1 MRLRVG
7 VTFGLAV
14 LCWMGCGDDPPGKA
28 PGSVDKDGGA
38 PDSRDSGIPPSTV
51 QCGAI
56 PPCTPARTDVPSG
69 WEVNPPFK
77 NITEG
82 APIVAHPGAADVL
95 FGMKQQAL
103 WRSTDGGAT
112 WCENPEVANPS
123 GIEFSPS
130 HPCVLYLTAPIGV
143 LRRSTDFGAT
153 WEQRGAA
160 GLSYS
165 VDVANPDV
173 FYSLSGDKLNV
184 STDGHMTFTT
194 RPAPKDG
201 ISIVASRER
210 SQRLYVVRD
219 HCLLD
224 VSDDG
229 GENWAHRQLPPNACP
244 DSFPEVRL
252 VSGYDALY
260 ALRTFA
266 FAGARSTDAGQ
277 TWKPAPLGSTFAI
290 VPGPPADTLY
300 AKPSSVQR
308 STDGGGT
315 WEITGDPPPPAWD
328 SANLLASVDDH
339 LYLTS
344 EGSVARSAD
353 AGRTW
358 RPGHPSTQFPIAL
371 SPFDAAHAYS
381 LWGGG
386 FWSTEDGGVN
396 WSFDRG
402 FFMRPPLGEPGSF
415 GAAWLVLDPIDAA
428 TLYVGISGSSIAP
441 PSGLAFRSLDGGR
454 TWAGFPGRSLDSG
467 LDAFA
472 LLRMTSA
479 PNTFFATTASFF
491 PFGAGWGIAKST
503 NGGQSWTQ
511 VYRELGPG
519 GPIPGPGPSLA
530 ASDVS
535 ADVIYARMGSNVI
548 KTQDGGQNW
557 NVIRQANDVARLI
570 VHPRRPEI
578 VFVIL
583 YNPSNT
589 ELVPA
594 VLRSNDGGAT
604 FQSVLSGPDVLS
616 GPMAFDTTNPD
627 TVFYAGAQSL
637 YRSGDAGLTWSS
649 IELPRPANRFLPLEA
664 ATARS
669 RPGVVFVVGAGN
681 IYRHTADF

>member
-1 MRLRVG
+1 
-7 VTFGLAV
+7 
-14 LCWMGCGDDPPGKA
+14 MGCGDNPPGKA
-28 PGSVDKDGGA
+28 PFSVDQDGSA
-38 PDSRDSGIPPSTV
+38 PDSKDSRIPPSTL
-51 QCGAI
+51 QCGPI
-56 PPCTPARTDVPSG
+56 PPCTPARKDVPSG
-69 WEVNPPFK
+69 WEVSPPFK
-77 NITEG
+77 NISEG
-82 APIVAHPGAADVL
+82 AQLVAHPGAADVL
-95 FGMKQQAL
+95 FATQETL

-112 WCENPEVANPS
+112 WCENPEVANPAR
-123 GIEFSPS
+123 IEFSPS

-160 GLSYS
+160 DFSYS

-184 STDGHMTFTT
+184 STDGHMTFTART
-194 RPAPKDG
+194 APRDG
-201 ISIVASRER
+201 IDIVASRER

-224 VSDDG
+224 VSDDAG
-229 GENWAHRQLPPNACP
+229 VNWAHRQLPPEACP
-244 DSFPEVRL
+244 DSFPKVPL
-252 VSGYDALY
+252 VSGHDALY
-260 ALRTFA
+260 ALPNFA

-277 TWKPAPLGSTFAI
+277 TWKPAPLGGKYAI

-308 STDGGGT
+308 STDGGAT
-315 WEITGDPPPPAWD
+315 WEITGDPPPPALGGA
-328 SANLLASVDDH
+328 SLLASVDDR
-339 LYLTS
+339 LYLTI

-358 RPGHPSTQFPIAL
+358 RRGHPSTPIPIAL

-381 LWGGG
+381 VWGGG
-386 FWSTEDGGVN
+386 FWSTEDGGVT

-402 FFMRPPLGEPGSF
+402 FFLRMPRPEPGGSS
-415 GAAWLVLDPIDAA
+415 GEANWLVLDPIDAA
-428 TLYVGISGSSIAP
+428 TLYVGISGSSIVP
-441 PSGLAFRSLDGGR
+441 PSGRAFRSLDGGR
-454 TWAGFPGRSLDSG
+454 TWAGFPGGSLDNG

-472 LLRMTSA
+472 LLRTTSA

-491 PFGAGWGIAKST
+491 PFGAGWAIAKST
-503 NGGQSWTQ
+503 DGGRSWTLA
-511 VYRELGPG
+511 YRGPTPG
-519 GPIPGPGPSLA
+519 GPTPGPGPSLA

-557 NVIRQANDVARLI
+557 TVVRQANDVARLI

-578 VFVIL
+578 LFVIL

-594 VLRSNDGGAT
+594 IVRSNDGGAT

-627 TVFYAGAQSL
+627 SVFYAGALSL
-637 YRSGDAGLTWSS
+637 YRSSDAGVTWSS
-649 IELPRPANRFLPLEA
+649 IALPQPANRFLPLEA

-669 RPGVVFVVGAGN
+669 RPGVVFAVGAGN
-681 IYRHTADF
+681 IYWHAADF